1 MDSISYVL
9 QEHLTLAVAIMF
21 VIIACRIFQANIALV
36 LGDET
41 PKLNGAT
48 SLNPANHIDI
58 TGFICFLV
66 FRFGW
71 AKPMNVNV
79 NNFKNKFVGNIVY
92 SLSSA
97 FMCFLLALLSAII
110 FIAVNPKSEI
120 VVILLRSIIS
130 ISVVFGIIDLI
141 PLPPFDGSIFIS
153 AFLSSDVEYEY
164 FKLSKYTTLI
174 LLVLIVTRTF
184 GMFLSPF
191 VSSVVKFII
200 NLAIF
205 LVR

>member
-1 MDSISYVL
+1 MDSISYIL

-79 NNFKNKFVGNIVY
+79 NNFKNKFVGKIVY

-120 VVILLRSIIS
+120 LVILLRSIIS

-153 AFLSSDVEYEY
+153 AFLYSDVEYEY

-191 VSSVVKFII
+191 VSSVIKFII